1 MKNAGAKEQDIK
13 KMLQYHHLDSLKQS
27 ITKGLQ
33 EQLNSINKD
42 SLKKVIED
50 RMKTIE
56 KRMKVVDKTDEF
68 PKQHS

>member
-1 MKNAGAKEQDIK
+1 
-13 KMLQYHHLDSLKQS
+13 MLQSHNLDSLKQS

-56 KRMKVVDKTDEF
+56 KRMKVVEKSDEL